1 MEPAD
6 ALHAATAVN
15 AKILRQADQIGRIRP
30 GLLADLV
37 AVQGDPTVDI
47 SAVRRVVMVMKG
59 GVVVVKPVQPAV
71 P

>member
-1 MEPAD
+1 
-6 ALHAATAVN
+6 
-15 AKILRQADQIGRIRP
+15 
-30 GLLADLV
+30 
-37 AVQGDPTVDI
+37 VQGDPTVDI